1 MTLSELAAHL
11 KTLGIPV
18 AYSHFNSKTEPPFI
32 CYLEVDTDSFNADDT
47 VYKEIDN
54 IDIELYT
61 AKKDKTLEKRVADL
75 LNSINLPYDKSSV
88 FISDEKI
95 YKITYEVA
103 IL

>member
-1 MTLSELAAHL
+1 MTLTDLANAL
-11 KTLGIPV
+11 KSLGLPV

-32 CYLEVDTDSFNADDT
+32 CYLEVNSENVFADDT

-61 AKKDKTLEKRVADL
+61 VKKDKTLEKRLSDL
-75 LNSINLPYDKSSV
+75 LNSLSLTFEKSSV
-88 FISDEKI
+88 FIYEEKI
-95 YKITYEVA
+95 YKITYEVT